1 MSFVDTAISVAELTA
16 HLQNLIESDRL
27 LQKVLVV
34 GEVSSLH
41 EHPKGLFFTL
51 SEPQQEA
58 AIQCV
63 IWKGMRSRSVGIA
76 QSRLTEKPQKGELL
90 LVLGSLSLYPKRGEY
105 KLTVFQVLAIGE
117 GLQALQYQKLRSRLQ
132 AEGLFDPD
140 RKKPL
145 PVHPQTIAVV
155 TSPTAAAWG
164 DIQRTLKQR
173 YPGLSV
179 LLSPATVQGL
189 EAPTSIVRAIE
200 RVNRDR
206 RAELLILAR
215 GGGAVEDL
223 ACFNDERVVR
233 AIAMSKIPV
242 ITGIGHQRDESL
254 ADLVADFS
262 VHTPTAAA
270 EIAVPLH
277 SQLLIEHQ
285 ERVNRLVEASERRQG
300 RELERLEQLSLRLKR
315 YPTTSTQLLQATA
328 RCQLFRQKLLALD
341 PKAVLQRGYAVVRE
355 DNNIVRS
362 TTNLRPEQELKV
374 QLGRGFIKVKITEI
388 LE

>member
-1 MSFVDTAISVAELTA
+1 MSFIDTALSVVELSA
-16 HLQNLIESDRL
+16 YLQNLIENDRL

-51 SEPQQEA
+51 SEPHQEA
-58 AIQCV
+58 SIQCV
-63 IWKGMRSRSVGIA
+63 VWQRMRSRLA
-76 QSRLTEKPQKGELL
+76 EQPKKGELL
-90 LVLGSLSLYPKRGEY
+90 LVLGSLNLYPKRGEY
-105 KLTVFQVLAIGE
+105 KLTVFQILAIGE

-145 PVHPQTIAVV
+145 PSHPQTIAVV

-164 DIQRTLKQR
+164 DIQRTLQQR
-173 YPGLSV
+173 YPGLQV

-189 EAPTSIVRAIE
+189 EAPPSIVKAIE

-206 RAELLILAR
+206 RAQLLIVAR

-223 ACFNDERVVR
+223 SCFNDERVVR
-233 AIAMSKIPV
+233 AIAQSQIPV

-262 VHTPTAAA
+262 AHTPTAAA

-277 SQLLIEHQ
+277 SQLLLEHQ
-285 ERVNRLVEASERRQG
+285 QRVDLLIEAIEKRLAIES
-300 RELERLEQLSLRLKR
+300 ERLEQLAMSLKR
-315 YPTTSTQLLQATA
+315 FPNTSTQLLQATA
-328 RCQLFRQKLLALD
+328 RCQLLKQKLIALD
-341 PKAVLQRGYAVVRE
+341 PKAVLQRGYAVIRDK
-355 DNNIVRS
+355 DNAIVRS
-362 TTNLRPEQELKV
+362 TTDLMPQQELKV
-374 QLGRGFIKVKITEI
+374 QLAKGFIKVKITEI
-388 LE
+388 LA